1 MSLTI
6 TDRRICNNVSSLYI
20 IMNLSEPCTFN
31 PKVCSLPTK
40 NTCIEHFDVNLD
52 ELTSLVYY
60 FNDTIYIVMRD
71 V

>member
-1 MSLTI
+1 MK
-6 TDRRICNNVSSLYI
+6 
-20 IMNLSEPCTFN
+20 LSEPCTFN